1 MLSWTLTL
9 APIFGPALVVFAV
22 YLAAKKG
29 HIDTHRRPCMDDA
42 RPFDS
47 RRLDW
52 RK

>member
-1 MLSWTLTL
+1 MSWLLTL

-22 YLAAKKG
+22 WGSARYG
-29 HIDTHRRPCMDDA
+29 IWDTKARPCMDDA

-47 RRLDW
+47 RRIDW